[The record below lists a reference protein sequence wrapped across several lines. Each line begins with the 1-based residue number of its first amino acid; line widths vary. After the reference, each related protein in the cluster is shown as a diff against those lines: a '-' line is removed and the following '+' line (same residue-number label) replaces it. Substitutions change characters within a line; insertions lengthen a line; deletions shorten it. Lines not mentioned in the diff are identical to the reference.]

1 MPELL
6 TADTGRATGS
16 RASNRL
22 RREGRVPC
30 VLYGL
35 GREPLSLSVS
45 WPELRRALVAGG
57 VSSPL
62 RLRVGG
68 QEQLSIVREIQR
80 HPVRRDIMHIDFL
93 AVDPDQEVTLDV
105 PLTLVGLEEG
115 DDAADLAQALHNL
128 SVTAKPA
135 AIPAELTVDAG
146 EVRRMGGFRVGD
158 LHLPAGV
165 STDADPE
172 LLIIATGADV
182 EIIDETLDVT
192 PEAEEPAEE
201 AAAEE
206 AGEPEAEAAG
216 GEEAGSVEA
225 SSDEG

>member
-80 HPVRRDIMHIDFL
+80 HPVRRDVTHVDFL
-93 AVDPDQEVTLDV
+93 AVDPDQDVTLDV
-105 PLTLVGLEEG
+105 AVTLVGLEEG
-115 DDAADLAQALHNL
+115 DDAADLAQAIHNL

-135 AIPAELTVDAG
+135 AIPSELHVDVS

-158 LHLPAGV
+158 LRLPSGV
-165 STDADPE
+165 ATDADPE
-172 LLIIATGADV
+172 LLIVATGADV
-182 EIIDETLDVT
+182 EIVDETLDVT
-192 PEAEEPAEE
+192 PEAEEAEEGEGAEAATPAEGE
-201 AAAEE
+201 AAAGDE
-206 AGEPEAEAAG
+206 GAEAA
-216 GEEAGSVEA
+216 A
-225 SSDEG
+225 SSDDT

>member
-1 MPELL
+1 MPEVL
-6 TADTGRATGS
+6 TADTGRETGS

-35 GREPLSLSVS
+35 GREPLALSVS

-62 RLRVGG
+62 RLQVSG

-80 HPVRRDIMHIDFL
+80 HPVRRDVTHIDFL

-105 PLTLVGLEEG
+105 VVVLVGMEEG
-115 DDAADLAQALHNL
+115 DDAADLAQAIHNL

-135 AIPAELTVDAG
+135 AIPAELTVDVA
-146 EVRRMGGFRVGD
+146 EVRRRNGFRVGD
-158 LHLPAGV
+158 LRLPPGV

-172 LLIIATGADV
+172 LLVVATGADV
-182 EIIDETLDVT
+182 EIVDETLDAV
-192 PEAEEPAEE
+192 PEAEEAEAAEAAEGAE
-201 AAAEE
+201 AAADDE
-206 AGEPEAEAAG
+206 AGGDEGAA
-216 GEEAGSVEA
+216 AEA
-225 SSDEG
+225 SSDEA